1 MLTTRFASLRILE
14 VDDDFDVAD
23 SCALLLKCLGAD
35 VRVAYDGETALAVVP
50 EFKPHLALI
59 DIGMPR
65 MDGCETA
72 RRLRA
77 LPEGKAL
84 VLAALTA
91 WSHAEV
97 RHRIREA
104 GFDHHLV
111 KPLTMEALEQILI
124 NCSLAAIGSRYRR
137 HPPGRRSGFGLV
149 CGFGGVARRA
159 LKYSSALMWFSSIA
173 KRAQRASVKRRQS
186 RQLGD
191 SVVPSTYRP
200 VSRLRV

>member
-77 LPEGKAL
+77 LPEGVIAES
-84 VLAALTA
+84 VLWPTLRQRPLRF
-91 WSHAEV
+91 SDL
-97 RHRIREA
+97 RSGREA
-104 GFDHHLV
+104 V
-111 KPLTMEALEQILI
+111 TK
-124 NCSLAAIGSRYRR
+124 N
-137 HPPGRRSGFGLV
+137 
-149 CGFGGVARRA
+149 
-159 LKYSSALMWFSSIA
+159 
-173 KRAQRASVKRRQS
+173 
-186 RQLGD
+186 
-191 SVVPSTYRP
+191 
-200 VSRLRV
+200 

>member
-23 SCALLLKCLGAD
+23 SCALLIKCLGAD

-91 WSHAEV
+91 WSHTEV

-111 KPLTMEALEQILI
+111 KPLTMEALEQMLMK
-124 NCSLAAIGSRYRR
+124 CTPTYA
-137 HPPGRRSGFGLV
+137 
-149 CGFGGVARRA
+149 VA
-159 LKYSSALMWFSSIA
+159 
-173 KRAQRASVKRRQS
+173 
-186 RQLGD
+186 
-191 SVVPSTYRP
+191 
-200 VSRLRV
+200 